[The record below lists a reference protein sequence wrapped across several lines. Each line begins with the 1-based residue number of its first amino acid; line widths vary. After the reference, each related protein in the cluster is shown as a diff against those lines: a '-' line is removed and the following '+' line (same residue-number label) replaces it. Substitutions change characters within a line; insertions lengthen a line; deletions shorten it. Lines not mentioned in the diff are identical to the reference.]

1 MSKVLIV
8 GGMCGIVTSW
18 NSFLIGGSRA
28 MYSMAESY
36 MIPRTFRK
44 LHKTHK
50 TPVNALYLIGGL
62 SILAPLFGRKM
73 LVWIVDAGNFGCC
86 LAYCMVSLSFI
97 ILRKKAPEMARPY
110 KVKHYKIVGV
120 LAVLMSGF
128 MVAMYIIPGS
138 GSNLVPQEWAM
149 AGGWAV
155 LGIIFFI
162 VCKLKYKE
170 KFGSHIDVAVD
181 EEETVL
187 SLIHI

>member
-1 MSKVLIV
+1 
-8 GGMCGIVTSW
+8 
-18 NSFLIGGSRA
+18 
-28 MYSMAESY
+28 
-36 MIPRTFRK
+36 
-44 LHKTHK
+44 
-50 TPVNALYLIGGL
+50 
-62 SILAPLFGRKM
+62 M

-86 LAYCMVSLSFI
+86 LAYCIGFLIFHH
-97 ILRKKAPEMARPY
+97 LKKESTRMARPY

-170 KFGSHIDVAVD
+170 KLDLTSMLPLMKKKQWKKII
-181 EEETVL
+181 L
-187 SLIHI
+187 SKKHLELSMLPEM

>member
-1 MSKVLIV
+1 
-8 GGMCGIVTSW
+8 
-18 NSFLIGGSRA
+18 
-28 MYSMAESY
+28 
-36 MIPRTFRK
+36 
-44 LHKTHK
+44 
-50 TPVNALYLIGGL
+50 
-62 SILAPLFGRKM
+62 
-73 LVWIVDAGNFGCC
+73 
-86 LAYCMVSLSFI
+86 
-97 ILRKKAPEMARPY
+97 MARPY

-170 KFGSHIDVAVD
+170 KFASHIDVAD
-181 EEETVL
+181 
-187 SLIHI
+187 

>member
-1 MSKVLIV
+1 
-8 GGMCGIVTSW
+8 
-18 NSFLIGGSRA
+18 

-120 LAVLMSGF
+120 LAV
-128 MVAMYIIPGS
+128 
-138 GSNLVPQEWAM
+138 
-149 AGGWAV
+149 
-155 LGIIFFI
+155 
-162 VCKLKYKE
+162 
-170 KFGSHIDVAVD
+170 
-181 EEETVL
+181 
-187 SLIHI
+187 